1 MAATHK
7 SQRLAPDTGT
17 QSAVPQQRERPR
29 GQSAQVPHAPTGG
42 AASEIQTVKPARFA
56 CRRLAQPAVGPRKR
70 DTARG
75 TTQSHSPYW
84 AIGNG
89 PTSTHRRGD
98 EWESTVKTAHPA
110 WRPLQNTSGWPQQEG
125 HSPRLHENSIARRG
139 GRSRSGPHPPAG
151 WRASLLKGAPKI
163 KNTKGGSGGR
173 NNERGW
179 RRGKENQARRG
190 WRNESWR
197 RRSDGADTVTARAR
211 RRWSAAA
218 TGRGGPWMQCV
229 LRLCSPEGTVS
240 AAATRAVAPSH
251 TGYMRY
257 PDLGTAWR
265 ARRSI

>member
-1 MAATHK
+1 VLIHSQLSRGQTQTEILKEDRPPGVAATHQ

-151 WRASLLKGAPKI
+151 WRASLLKDARK
-163 KNTKGGSGGR
+163 KKTKGGKGGAGGATT
-173 NNERGW
+173 NGDGEG
-179 RRGKENQARRG
+179 GKKIK
-190 WRNESWR
+190 
-197 RRSDGADTVTARAR
+197 
-211 RRWSAAA
+211 
-218 TGRGGPWMQCV
+218 RGGDGEMN
-229 LRLCSPEGTVS
+229 RGGEGVMVQ
-240 AAATRAVAPSH
+240 TR
-251 TGYMRY
+251 
-257 PDLGTAWR
+257 
-265 ARRSI
+265 